1 MPNIRMVGS
10 ISDGG
15 SNRGQDKED
24 EDSCVNS
31 FRKSI
36 EDIQIELLEEV
47 MDELAH
53 RQSEAALKVRDEY
66 HDFVWLRHRRNLAT
80 GKA

>member
-15 SNRGQDKED
+15 SNRGHDKED

>member
-1 MPNIRMVGS
+1 
-10 ISDGG
+10 
-15 SNRGQDKED
+15 
-24 EDSCVNS
+24 
-31 FRKSI
+31 
-36 EDIQIELLEEV
+36 